1 MKNQL
6 IRVFE
11 ANDMRTAKTV
21 SQVMSTVMLRGG
33 FNIWPELLSFLTKN
47 IDVAMLGANGGM
59 NAQILEKIAISIH
72 TIAIIVEDCS
82 KLFEDNKFRN
92 IVAEMFPAI
101 CKLIQP

>member
-6 IRVFE
+6 VQVFE
-11 ANDMRTAKTV
+11 ANDMKTAKTV

-47 IDVAMLGANGGM
+47 IDVASLGVDEEI
-59 NAQILEKIAISIH
+59 NAQILEKMAISIH

-92 IVAEMFPAI
+92 VIS
-101 CKLIQP
+101 

>member
-1 MKNQL
+1 LKNQL
-6 IRVFE
+6 VQVFE
-11 ANDMRTAKTV
+11 ANDMKTAKTV

-47 IDVAMLGANGGM
+47 IDVASLGVDEEI
-59 NAQILEKIAISIH
+59 NAQILEKMAISIH

-92 IVAEMFPAI
+92 VIS
-101 CKLIQP
+101 